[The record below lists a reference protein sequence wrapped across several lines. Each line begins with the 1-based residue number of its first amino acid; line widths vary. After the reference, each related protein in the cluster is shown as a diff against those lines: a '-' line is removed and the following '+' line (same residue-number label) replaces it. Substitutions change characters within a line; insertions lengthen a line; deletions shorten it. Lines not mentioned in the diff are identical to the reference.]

1 MKKTPSTSPFRRSS
15 EVPGLRRFFLAG
27 LSAVL
32 LSTPAAAQDASLE
45 LPPPVLT
52 IDQDRL
58 FAETRQG
65 ASRSEEVE
73 DRARALAEENQQI
86 EAELTAEERD
96 LTDRRSTLPADEFR
110 ALAQAFD
117 EKVQRIRVEQ
127 DEKAR
132 AINRAR
138 DTARQAFLTDIGD
151 IISMI
156 VRERGALIVL
166 DRRDVFLSADS
177 IDITDEAIS
186 RINAESPN

>member
-1 MKKTPSTSPFRRSS
+1 MRR
-15 EVPGLRRFFLAG
+15 GLRLCLIGLA
-27 LSAVL
+27 AIVFAYA
-32 LSTPAAAQDASLE
+32 PALAQDASLE
-45 LPPPVLT
+45 LPPPILT

-58 FAETRQG
+58 FSETRQG
-65 ASRSEEVE
+65 TSRSEEVE
-73 DRARALAEENQQI
+73 ERARALAEENQRI
-86 EAELTAEERD
+86 ETELTAEERE
-96 LTDRRSTLPADEFR
+96 LTEKRATLSAEEFR
-110 ALAQAFD
+110 PLAQAFD

-127 DEKAR
+127 DDKAR
-132 AINRAR
+132 AITRGR
-138 DTARQAFLTDIGD
+138 ETARQAFLNDIGD